1 MKPAPFI
8 LAALALTAPA
18 HAQSAAAGQTCVQ
31 ISLNSQTGPPYNC
44 LNQQLQQLAESARPQ
59 PTLPLSASSPSNATG
74 TFNESSVAEQYG
86 KNFGHSV
93 IPYRPPA
100 PVFTNNLH

>member
-1 MKPAPFI
+1 LKHAVLI
-8 LAALALTAPA
+8 LAALAAPA
-18 HAQSAAAGQTCVQ
+18 QAQSAAAGQTCVQ
-31 ISLNSQTGPPYNC
+31 VTLNNQPGPPYNC

-59 PTLPLSASSPSNATG
+59 PTLPLSATSPSNATG
-74 TFNESSVAEQYG
+74 TFNETGVAEQYG

-93 IPYRPPA
+93 IPYRPPI